1 MLKAITAHTLFD
13 GERYLEHHALV
24 FDQDKIFGIT
34 PIDKVDSNIELVN
47 YGDATII
54 PGFIDIQVNGGGGVM
69 LNDAQS
75 IPAIETII
83 KAHRKGG
90 TAYLLPTLVSEK
102 PSVMTAALNA
112 VKQGMEQRVDGL
124 LGIHLEGPW
133 LNPTK
138 KGAHDENNFYS
149 PSTTQLN
156 AFPWLTNG
164 INFITLAPEKVSSE
178 SIKWLKDK
186 GCIIAAGHTNLNE
199 QDLTGKRENIH
210 GFTHLYNAMSPQ
222 TGRELG
228 AVGVAL
234 SEDKYWASYIADGIH
249 VHPLNLLMAFKLK
262 PKDKMVL
269 VTDAMASVGNPD
281 ESFTLDGQKIQ
292 VKDGKL
298 VNEAG
303 NLAGA
308 HITMAQSVRNLI
320 DWGVSPE
327 HAYQMASTNP
337 AHAMN
342 LENELGYLKVGYRA
356 SATIL
361 DQNGDPNSVLVD
373 GNLYSCL

>member
-1 MLKAITAHTLFD
+1 M
-13 GERYLEHHALV
+13 
-24 FDQDKIFGIT
+24 
-34 PIDKVDSNIELVN
+34 
-47 YGDATII
+47 
-54 PGFIDIQVNGGGGVM
+54 
-69 LNDAQS
+69 
-75 IPAIETII
+75 
-83 KAHRKGG
+83 
-90 TAYLLPTLVSEK
+90 PTLVSEK

-112 VKQGMEQRVDGL
+112 VERGMGQRVDGL

-149 PSTTQLN
+149 PSITQLN

-164 INFITLAPEKVSSE
+164 INFITLAPEKVRSE
-178 SIKWLKDK
+178 SIKWLKNK
-186 GCIIAAGHTNLNE
+186 GCIVAAGHTNLNE

-210 GFTHLYNAMSPQ
+210 GFTHLYN
-222 TGRELG
+222 
-228 AVGVAL
+228 
-234 SEDKYWASYIADGIH
+234 
-249 VHPLNLLMAFKLK
+249 
-262 PKDKMVL
+262 
-269 VTDAMASVGNPD
+269 AMASVGNPD

-308 HITMAQSVRNLI
+308 HITMAQSVKNLI
-320 DWGVSPE
+320 DWGVSPQ

-337 AHAMN
+337 AHAIN

-361 DQNGDPNSVLVD
+361 DKNGEPSCVLVD
-373 GNLYSCL
+373 GNLYYL